1 MIVMPEGFI
10 YIGPVCH
17 LVQDR
22 FGIGPKPCNWPE
34 QPTKAKR
41 QQTQTVDCMCLRML
55 FLFGD
60 LFRHDVDEPENGE
73 ADDRR
78 DHEHDP
84 RDAVGDGIERLA
96 LKHGGLCGLRE
107 QRRAEQ
113 GEEEHR
119 SWPAPRES
127 GEDGWSWCFHNGAAN
142 EGRSE
147 SARGHSHCTR
157 HCRNRSCRDEH
168 PKSPATLP
176 WSDWAP
182 RSKYD
187 DPA

>member
-55 FLFGD
+55 FLFSD

-84 RDAVGDGIERLA
+84 RDPVGDGIPRLA
-96 LKHGGLCGLRE
+96 MPHGGARGSR
-107 QRRAEQ
+107 QPPPPPPRTPQPR
-113 GEEEHR
+113 
-119 SWPAPRES
+119 PAPPPPP
-127 GEDGWSWCFHNGAAN
+127 
-142 EGRSE
+142 
-147 SARGHSHCTR
+147 TR
-157 HCRNRSCRDEH
+157 TPH
-168 PKSPATLP
+168 
-176 WSDWAP
+176 
-182 RSKYD
+182 
-187 DPA
+187 